1 MAVVWIPTL
10 LRPIAGGAEQVR
22 VSGATLRDVI
32 ENLDAQHPG
41 LRDRILDG
49 GLIRDEIALAI
60 GSNQATDLSAP
71 VGPDEEV
78 HILPAIAG
86 G

>member
-1 MAVVWIPTL
+1 M
-10 LRPIAGGAEQVR
+10 AGGAETVR
-22 VSGATLRDVI
+22 VSGATLREVI
-32 ENLDAQHPG
+32 DNLDQQHPG

-60 GSNQATDLSAP
+60 GSDQATDLSLA
-71 VGPDEEV
+71 VAADDEV

>member
-10 LRPIAGGAEQVR
+10 LRPMAGGAETVR
-22 VSGATLRDVI
+22 VSGATLREVI
-32 ENLDAQHPG
+32 DNLDQQHPG

-60 GSNQATDLSAP
+60 GSDQATDLSLA
-71 VGPDEEV
+71 VAADDEV